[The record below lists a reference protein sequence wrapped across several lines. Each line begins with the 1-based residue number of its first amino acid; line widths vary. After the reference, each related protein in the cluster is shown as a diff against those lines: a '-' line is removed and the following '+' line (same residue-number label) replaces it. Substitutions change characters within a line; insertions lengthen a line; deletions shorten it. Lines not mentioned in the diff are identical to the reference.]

1 MKFQDPS
8 NWEML
13 YFCVSF
19 MFHMRFLLVHRYGLL
34 EHLWINCMIQRAKA
48 GNRMEYDGMKTFLG
62 NDGETRSDAN
72 CNFALSPA
80 ESHHKRSPVV
90 EY

>member
-1 MKFQDPS
+1 
-8 NWEML
+8 
-13 YFCVSF
+13 
-19 MFHMRFLLVHRYGLL
+19 
-34 EHLWINCMIQRAKA
+34 MIRRAKA